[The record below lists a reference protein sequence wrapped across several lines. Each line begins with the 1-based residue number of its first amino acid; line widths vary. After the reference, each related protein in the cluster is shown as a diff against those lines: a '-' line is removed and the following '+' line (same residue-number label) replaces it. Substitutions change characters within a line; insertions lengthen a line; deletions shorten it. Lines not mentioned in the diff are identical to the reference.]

1 MSDLRLRSL
10 ELTRAQRGRDEGKI
24 IELQVIQNTLE
35 QHVKRLELENT
46 KLHKQLTQAQ
56 QEMDSMKAVTRSSRI
71 SKAKSET
78 DLSRKFDKYTSYG
91 KHRYR
96 DLEPVV
102 KAVNFSTR
110 GDTSGLGATQ
120 FSALDTNYT
129 RSHNFG
135 VSSPVIM
142 NGYGSTRS
150 DAKRM
155 AVSSYSSVQDRF
167 VHEPVNGRSTVPR
180 HRGGSLGED
189 SDVSDDLEH
198 APQPRW
204 RTQSSESS
212 ASSVVSWDHDY
223 TAYSPVSSLQQE
235 QHDRGT
241 GRRRRPHSYHGGKYV
256 QIAIR
261 LSFSS
266 ALRAVC
272 TCVITHQL

>member
-135 VSSPVIM
+135 VSSLLSWMVTDQRDQTLREWRYHRIHLYKT
-142 NGYGSTRS
+142 GL
-150 DAKRM
+150 
-155 AVSSYSSVQDRF
+155 DR
-167 VHEPVNGRSTVPR
+167 
-180 HRGGSLGED
+180 
-189 SDVSDDLEH
+189 DLWVE
-198 APQPRW
+198 
-204 RTQSSESS
+204 
-212 ASSVVSWDHDY
+212 V
-223 TAYSPVSSLQQE
+223 
-235 QHDRGT
+235 
-241 GRRRRPHSYHGGKYV
+241 
-256 QIAIR
+256 
-261 LSFSS
+261 
-266 ALRAVC
+266 
-272 TCVITHQL
+272 